1 MSRAETTTSTRAV
14 DRIVS
19 SISTLEGGGFPVNR
33 PFPSPSLALL
43 DPFLLLD
50 EMAPV
55 EVPPGEAVGAPAH
68 PHRGFETVTYI
79 LQGEVEHRDS
89 AGNHGIIGPGDVQW
103 MTAGDGII
111 HSEMPSERVQTEG
124 GVGHGLQL
132 WVNLPAALR
141 RTAPTYQGITADRI
155 PTARGDGWEAQVVAG
170 SMLGVDGPATTHTPI
185 GYARVTIQPGAA
197 VRVPAIDGHNAAVYA
212 FSGRGELG
220 PERSALGTNE
230 LAVFQPTGGDLLLA
244 VPDDATDAL
253 DCLVLTGEPIG
264 EPIARYGP
272 FVMNTEE
279 EIAEAIDDFNAG
291 RMGSISAT
299 GTL

>member
-1 MSRAETTTSTRAV
+1 MSTPTSDRSVALIAASTR
-14 DRIVS
+14 
-19 SISTLEGGGFPVNR
+19 TLEGGGFPVNR
-33 PFPSPSLALL
+33 PFPSHALELL

-79 LQGEVEHRDS
+79 LRGEVEHRDS
-89 AGNHGIIGPGDVQW
+89 AGNHGVIGPGDVQW

-132 WVNLPAALR
+132 WVNLPSELR
-141 RTAPTYQGITADRI
+141 RTAPKYQALTADSI
-155 PTARGDGWEAQVVAG
+155 PTVIGEGWRAHVVAG
-170 SMLGVDGPATTHTPI
+170 SMLGVDGPADTHTPI
-185 GYARVTIQPGAA
+185 GLARVTVEPGSSL
-197 VRVPAIDGHNAAVYA
+197 RIPAPDGHTAAIYA
-212 FSGRGELG
+212 FQGGCGLG
-220 PERSALGTNE
+220 PDQTELETNHLG
-230 LAVFQPTGGDLLLA
+230 VFEHEGGDLLVN
-244 VPDDATDAL
+244 VPADATEPLDA
-253 DCLVLTGEPIG
+253 LVLTGRPIG

-272 FVMNTEE
+272 FVMNTKD

-291 RMGSISAT
+291 RMGAIAAT
-299 GTL
+299 GSL